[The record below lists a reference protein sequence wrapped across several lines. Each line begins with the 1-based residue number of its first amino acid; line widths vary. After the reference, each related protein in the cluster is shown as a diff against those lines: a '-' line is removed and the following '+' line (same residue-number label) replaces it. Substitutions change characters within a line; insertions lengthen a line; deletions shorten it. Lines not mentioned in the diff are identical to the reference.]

1 MALDSFFI
9 HNIDMNVTL
18 ASQAY
23 YAGNGPLPVNPYQE
37 GTEQWRAW
45 RRARSAAAGAANDS
59 ALGRDDALSTQRYQ
73 YWE

>member
-9 HNIDMNVTL
+9 HNIAMNVTL
-18 ASQAY
+18 TSQAY

-45 RRARSAAAGAANDS
+45 RRARSAAANAKS
-59 ALGRDDALSTQRYQ
+59 MLGYVALSTQRDH

>member
-45 RRARSAAAGAANDS
+45 RRARSAAANAESLRGYDS
-59 ALGRDDALSTQRYQ
+59 LSTQRDQ
-73 YWE
+73 YWG

>member
-9 HNIDMNVTL
+9 HDIDVNVTL

-45 RRARSAAAGAANDS
+45 RRARSAAANAESMRGYV
-59 ALGRDDALSTQRYQ
+59 ALSTQRDH